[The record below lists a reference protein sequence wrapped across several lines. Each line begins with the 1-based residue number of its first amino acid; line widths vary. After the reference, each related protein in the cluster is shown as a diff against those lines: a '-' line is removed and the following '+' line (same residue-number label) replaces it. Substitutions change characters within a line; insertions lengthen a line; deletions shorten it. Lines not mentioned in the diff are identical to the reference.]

1 MFFIARWKKPKDK
14 LPAEK
19 YMVDS
24 FYKVLKDVSEGN
36 VTDFAVSLRKFLKG
50 EKKTKVN

>member
-1 MFFIARWKKPKDK
+1 M
-14 LPAEK
+14 PAEK